1 MSIRCHIVE
10 DEPMASKL
18 LQLYVSKLPVLSL
31 VAVSDNPL
39 HALESLKANPV
50 DLLFLDI
57 RMPEMTGLSL
67 LEVLSNRP
75 LAIFTTAYSEF
86 ALESYE
92 LDVVDYL
99 KKPITFERFVKAVG
113 KAEQRLQ
120 VVDPARDR
128 SGDAARERTGD
139 AGYIFVKEGTRF
151 VKLNIDEILFIEG
164 LKNYVAIHTA
174 TQKIVSLQR
183 LKTLE
188 EQLPADNFMRVH
200 NSYIIAKSAIS
211 SVKDNEIRIGVAH
224 IPIGET
230 YLKSFMDFIIGRHL
244 H

>member
-1 MSIRCHIVE
+1 MSIRCHIIE

-18 LQLYVSKLPVLSL
+18 LQLYVSKLPVLEL
-31 VAVSDNPL
+31 IAVSDNPL
-39 HALESLKANPV
+39 HALESLKINPV

-67 LEVLSNRP
+67 LEVLTNKP
-75 LAIFTTAYSEF
+75 LAILTTAFSEF

-120 VVDPARDR
+120 QREPANVN
-128 SGDAARERTGD
+128 SGSTD
-139 AGYIFVKEGTRF
+139 YIFVKEGTRF
-151 VKLNIDEILFIEG
+151 VKVNIDDILFIEG
-164 LKNYVAIHTA
+164 LKNYVAIHMA

-188 EQLPADNFMRVH
+188 DQLPAEKFIRVH
-200 NSYIIAKSAIS
+200 LSYIIAKSAIS
-211 SVKDNEIRIGVAH
+211 SVKDNEIQVGGAK

-230 YLKSFMDFIIGRHL
+230 YLKPFMDFINGRHL

>member
-39 HALESLKANPV
+39 HALESLKTNPV

-120 VVDPARDR
+120 VVDPT
-128 SGDAARERTGD
+128 RERSGD

-151 VKLNIDEILFIEG
+151 VKVNIDEILFIEG
-164 LKNYVAIHTA
+164 LKNYVAIHTP

-183 LKTLE
+183 LKALE
-188 EQLPADNFMRVH
+188 DQLPADNFMRVH

-211 SVKDNEIRIGVAH
+211 SVKDNEIRIGTSN

-230 YLKSFMDFIIGRHL
+230 YLKSFMDFINGRHL

>member
-99 KKPITFERFVKAVG
+99 RKPITFERFVKAVG

-120 VVDPARDR
+120 VLDPARE
-128 SGDAARERTGD
+128 SSVG

-151 VKLNIDEILFIEG
+151 VKVNIDEILFIEG

-174 TQKIVSLQR
+174 TQKVISLQR
-183 LKTLE
+183 LKALE
-188 EQLPADNFMRVH
+188 DQLPAENFIRVH

-211 SVKDNEIRIGVAH
+211 SVKDNEVRIGTAT

-230 YLKSFMDFIIGRHL
+230 YLKAFMDFIIGRRL
-244 H
+244 Y

>member
-1 MSIRCHIVE
+1 MSIRCHIIE

-18 LQLYVSKLPVLSL
+18 LQLYVGKLPGLEL
-31 VAVSDNPL
+31 IAVSDNPL
-39 HALESLKANPV
+39 HALESLKTNPV

-57 RMPEMTGLSL
+57 RMPEMTGLAL
-67 LEVLSNRP
+67 LEVLQNRP
-75 LAIFTTAYSEF
+75 LAVLTTAFSEF

-99 KKPITFERFVKAVG
+99 KKPITFERFVKAVN

-120 VVDPARDR
+120 LTGPARQR
-128 SGDAARERTGD
+128 SGG

-151 VKLNIDEILFIEG
+151 VKVNIDEILFIEG
-164 LKNYVAIHTA
+164 LKNYVAIHTV
-174 TQKIVSLQR
+174 TQKIISLQR
-183 LKTLE
+183 LKALE
-188 EQLPADNFMRVH
+188 DRLPADKFIRVH
-200 NSYIIAKSAIS
+200 NSYIVAKGAIS
-211 SVKDNEIRIGVAH
+211 SVRENEICIGAVT

-230 YLKSFMDFIIGRHL
+230 YLKPFMDFINGLHL

>member
-1 MSIRCHIVE
+1 MSIRCHIIE

-18 LQLYVSKLPVLSL
+18 LQLYVSKMPVLEL
-31 VAVSDNPL
+31 IAVSDNPL
-39 HALESLKANPV
+39 HALESLKTNPV

-67 LEVLSNRP
+67 LEVLTNKP
-75 LAIFTTAYSEF
+75 LAILTTAFSEF
-86 ALESYE
+86 AIESYE

-120 VVDPARDR
+120 LREPVNEK
-128 SGDAARERTGD
+128 SGGGD
-139 AGYIFVKEGTRF
+139 YIFVKEGTRF
-151 VKLNIDEILFIEG
+151 VKVNIDDILFIEG

-174 TQKIVSLQR
+174 AQKIVSLQR

-188 EQLPADNFMRVH
+188 DQLPGDKFIRVH
-200 NSYIIAKSAIS
+200 LSYIVAKAAIS
-211 SVKDNEIRIGVAH
+211 SVKENEIRVGAAK

-230 YLKSFMDFIIGRHL
+230 YLKSFMDFIDGRHL
-244 H
+244 R

>member
-1 MSIRCHIVE
+1 MSIRCHIIE

-18 LQLYVSKLPVLSL
+18 LQLYVSKLPVLEL
-31 VAVSDNPL
+31 IAVSDNPL
-39 HALESLKANPV
+39 HALESLKTNPV

-67 LEVLSNRP
+67 LEVLTNRP
-75 LAIFTTAYSEF
+75 LAILTTAFSEF

-120 VVDPARDR
+120 VNEPRGEK
-128 SGDAARERTGD
+128 SGSAD
-139 AGYIFVKEGTRF
+139 YIFVKEGTRF
-151 VKLNIDEILFIEG
+151 VKVNIDDILFIEG

-174 TQKIVSLQR
+174 AQKIDSLQR
-183 LKTLE
+183 LKSLE
-188 EQLPADNFMRVH
+188 DQLPADKFMRVH
-200 NSYIIAKSAIS
+200 NSYIVAKSAIS
-211 SVKDNEIRIGVAH
+211 SVKENEIQVGTAK

-230 YLKSFMDFIIGRHL
+230 YLKAFMDFINGRHL

>member
-1 MSIRCHIVE
+1 
-10 DEPMASKL
+10 MASKL
-18 LQLYVSKLPVLSL
+18 LQLYVSKLPVLEL
-31 VAVSDNPL
+31 IAVSDNPL
-39 HALESLKANPV
+39 HALESLKTNPV

-67 LEVLSNRP
+67 LEILKHRP
-75 LAIFTTAYSEF
+75 LAILTTAYSEF

-92 LDVVDYL
+92 FDVVDYL

-113 KAEQRLQ
+113 KAEQRLKLTG
-120 VVDPARDR
+120 PTREKP
-128 SGDAARERTGD
+128 GDTD
-139 AGYIFVKEGTRF
+139 YIFIKEGTRF
-151 VKLNIDEILFIEG
+151 IKINIDDILFIEG

-188 EQLPADNFMRVH
+188 DQLPADRFIRVH
-200 NSYIIAKSAIS
+200 LSYIIAKSAIT
-211 SVKDNEIRIGVAH
+211 SVKENEIYVGTTR

-230 YLKSFMDFIIGRHL
+230 YLKPFMDFINGRHL

>member
-39 HALESLKANPV
+39 HALESLKTNPV

-120 VVDPARDR
+120 AGDAARGV
-128 SGDAARERTGD
+128 SGDAARDRSGD

-230 YLKSFMDFIIGRHL
+230 YLKAFMDFIMGRHL

>member
-120 VVDPARDR
+120 VLDPARE
-128 SGDAARERTGD
+128 SSVG

-151 VKLNIDEILFIEG
+151 VKVNIDEILFIEG

-174 TQKIVSLQR
+174 TQKVISLQR
-183 LKTLE
+183 LKALE
-188 EQLPADNFMRVH
+188 DQLPAENFIRVH

-211 SVKDNEIRIGVAH
+211 SVKDNEVRIGTAT

-230 YLKSFMDFIIGRHL
+230 YLKAFMDFIIGRRL
-244 H
+244 Y

>member
-39 HALESLKANPV
+39 HALESLKTNPV

-99 KKPITFERFVKAVG
+99 KKPITFERFVKAVS

-120 VVDPARDR
+120 VVDPARER
-128 SGDAARERTGD
+128 SGA
-139 AGYIFVKEGTRF
+139 AGYIFIKEGTRF
-151 VKLNIDEILFIEG
+151 VKVNIDEILFIEG
-164 LKNYVAIHTA
+164 LKNYVAIHTV
-174 TQKIVSLQR
+174 TQKVVSLQR

-188 EQLPADNFMRVH
+188 EQLPADHFIRVH

-211 SVKDNEIRIGVAH
+211 SVKDNEVRIGTAT

-230 YLKSFMDFIIGRHL
+230 YLKSFMDFIDRRHL
-244 H
+244 R

>member
-1 MSIRCHIVE
+1 MTIRCHIIE
-10 DEPMASKL
+10 DEPMASEL
-18 LQLYVSKLPVLSL
+18 LQLYVSKLPVLKL
-31 VAVSDNPL
+31 VAVSNNPL
-39 HALESLKANPV
+39 HALESLKTNPV

-67 LEVLSNRP
+67 LGVLPNRP

-99 KKPITFERFVKAVG
+99 KKPVTFERFVKAVS
-113 KAEQRLQ
+113 KAEQRL
-120 VVDPARDR
+120 VVNP
-128 SGDAARERTGD
+128 ARERSED
-139 AGYIFVKEGTRF
+139 VGYIFVKEGTRF
-151 VKLNIDEILFIEG
+151 VKLNIDEILYIEG

-174 TQKIVSLQR
+174 TQKIVTLQR
-183 LKTLE
+183 LKVLE
-188 EQLPADNFMRVH
+188 EQLPSDNFIRVH

-211 SVKDNEIRIGVAH
+211 SVKDNEIRIGPAY

-230 YLKSFMDFIIGRHL
+230 YLKSFMDFINGRHL

>member
-1 MSIRCHIVE
+1 MSIRCHIID

-18 LQLYVSKLPVLSL
+18 LQLYVSKLPILEL
-31 VAVSDNPL
+31 IAISDNPV
-39 HALESLKANPV
+39 HALESLKTNPV

-57 RMPEMTGLSL
+57 RMPEMTGLGL
-67 LEVLSNRP
+67 LGVLQNKP
-75 LAIFTTAYSEF
+75 LAIITTAFSEF

-99 KKPITFERFVKAVG
+99 KKPITFERFVKAVN

-120 VVDPARDR
+120 SMGPAKEKL
-128 SGDAARERTGD
+128 SGAD
-139 AGYIFVKEGTRF
+139 YIFVKEGTRF
-151 VKLNIDEILFIEG
+151 IKVNIDEVLFIEG
-164 LKNYVAIHTA
+164 LKNYVAIHTI

-183 LKTLE
+183 LKALE
-188 EQLPADNFMRVH
+188 DQLSADMFIRVH
-200 NSYIIAKSAIS
+200 NSYIVAKRAIS
-211 SVKDNEIRIGVAH
+211 CVKENEIQVGPAK

-230 YLKSFMDFIIGRHL
+230 YLKPFMDFINGRHL

>member
-39 HALESLKANPV
+39 HALESLKTNPV

-120 VVDPARDR
+120 VVET
-128 SGDAARERTGD
+128 ARERSGE
-139 AGYIFVKEGTRF
+139 AGYLFVKEGTRF
-151 VKLNIDEILFIEG
+151 VKVNIDEILFIEG

-174 TQKIVSLQR
+174 TQKVISLQR
-183 LKTLE
+183 LKALE
-188 EQLPADNFMRVH
+188 DQLPADRFIRVH

-211 SVKDNEIRIGVAH
+211 SVKDNEIRIGTAN

-230 YLKSFMDFIIGRHL
+230 YLKLFMDFINGRHL

>member
-39 HALESLKANPV
+39 HALESLKTNPV

-120 VVDPARDR
+120 VVDPARE
-128 SGDAARERTGD
+128 SSVG

-151 VKLNIDEILFIEG
+151 VKVNIDEILFIEG

-174 TQKIVSLQR
+174 TQKVISLQR
-183 LKTLE
+183 LKALE
-188 EQLPADNFMRVH
+188 DQLPADNFIRVH

-211 SVKDNEIRIGVAH
+211 SVKDNEIRIGTAT

-230 YLKSFMDFIIGRHL
+230 YLKPFMDFIIGRRL
-244 H
+244 Y

>member
-1 MSIRCHIVE
+1 MSIRCHIIE

-18 LQLYVSKLPVLSL
+18 LQLYVSKLPVLEL
-31 VAVSDNPL
+31 IAVSDNPL
-39 HALESLKANPV
+39 HALESLKTNPV
-50 DLLFLDI
+50 DLLFVDI

-67 LEVLSNRP
+67 LEVLQNRP
-75 LAIFTTAYSEF
+75 LAILTTAFSEF

-92 LDVVDYL
+92 MDVVDYL
-99 KKPITFERFVKAVG
+99 KKPITFERFLKAVS

-120 VVDPARDR
+120 LTAPAKEKP
-128 SGDAARERTGD
+128 GDAD
-139 AGYIFVKEGTRF
+139 YIFIKEGTRF
-151 VKLNIDEILFIEG
+151 VRVNIDDILFIEG
-164 LKNYVAIHTA
+164 LKNYVAIHTP

-188 EQLPADNFMRVH
+188 DQLPADKFIRVH
-200 NSYIIAKSAIS
+200 NSYIVAKGAIS
-211 SVKDNEIRIGVAH
+211 SVKENEIHVGAAK

-230 YLKSFMDFIIGRHL
+230 YLKSFMDFINGRHL

>member
-39 HALESLKANPV
+39 HALESLKTNPV

-99 KKPITFERFVKAVG
+99 KKPVTFERFVKAVG

-120 VVDPARDR
+120 VLDPARE
-128 SGDAARERTGD
+128 SSVG

-151 VKLNIDEILFIEG
+151 VKVNIDEILFIEG

-174 TQKIVSLQR
+174 TQKVISLQR
-183 LKTLE
+183 LKVLE
-188 EQLPADNFMRVH
+188 DQLPADNFIRVH

-211 SVKDNEIRIGVAH
+211 SVKDNEVRIGTST

-230 YLKSFMDFIIGRHL
+230 YLKPFMDFIIGRRL
-244 H
+244 Y

>member
-39 HALESLKANPV
+39 HALESLKTNPV

-128 SGDAARERTGD
+128 SGDAGRERTGD

-151 VKLNIDEILFIEG
+151 VKLNIDDILFIEG

-174 TQKIVSLQR
+174 TQKIVTLQR

>member
-1 MSIRCHIVE
+1 MSIRCHIIE

-18 LQLYVSKLPVLSL
+18 LQLYVSKLPVLTL
-31 VAVSDNPL
+31 IAVSNNPL
-39 HALESLKANPV
+39 HALESLKTHPV

-67 LEVLSNRP
+67 LEVLQNRP
-75 LAIFTTAYSEF
+75 LAILTTAFSEF

-120 VVDPARDR
+120 LTEPAKER
-128 SGDAARERTGD
+128 SGGAD
-139 AGYIFVKEGTRF
+139 YIFVKEGTGY

-164 LKNYVAIHTA
+164 LRNYVAIQTV

-183 LKTLE
+183 LKALE
-188 EQLPADNFMRVH
+188 EQLPADKFIRVH
-200 NSYIIAKSAIS
+200 NSYIVGKRAIS
-211 SVKDNEIRIGVAH
+211 SVKENEIQIGTAK

-230 YLKSFMDFIIGRHL
+230 YLKPFMDFINRRHL
-244 H
+244 R

>member
-18 LQLYVSKLPVLSL
+18 LQLYVGKLPVLSL

-39 HALESLKANPV
+39 HALESLKTNPV

-120 VVDPARDR
+120 VVDPPRER
-128 SGDAARERTGD
+128 SGED
-139 AGYIFVKEGTRF
+139 GYIFVKEGTRF
-151 VKLNIDEILFIEG
+151 VKVNIDEILFIEG

-183 LKTLE
+183 LKALE
-188 EQLPADNFMRVH
+188 DQLPADNFIRVH

-211 SVKDNEIRIGVAH
+211 SVKDNEIRIGAAI

-230 YLKSFMDFIIGRHL
+230 YLKTFMDFIIGRHL

>member
-1 MSIRCHIVE
+1 MSIRCHIIE

-18 LQLYVSKLPVLSL
+18 LQLYVSKLPVLEL
-31 VAVSDNPL
+31 IAVSDNPL
-39 HALESLKANPV
+39 HALESLKTNPV

-67 LEVLSNRP
+67 LEVLTNRP
-75 LAIFTTAYSEF
+75 LAILTTAFSEF
-86 ALESYE
+86 ALQSYE

-99 KKPITFERFVKAVG
+99 KKPITFERFIKAVG

-120 VVDPARDR
+120 LREPTNEK
-128 SGDAARERTGD
+128 SGSAD
-139 AGYIFVKEGTRF
+139 YIFVKEGTRF
-151 VKLNIDEILFIEG
+151 VKVNISDILFIEG

-174 TQKIVSLQR
+174 AQKIVSLQR

-188 EQLPADNFMRVH
+188 DQLPADKFIRVH
-200 NSYIIAKSAIS
+200 NSYIVAKGAIS
-211 SVKDNEIRIGVAH
+211 SVKENEIHIGAAK

-230 YLKSFMDFIIGRHL
+230 YLKTFMDFISGRHL

>member
-18 LQLYVSKLPVLSL
+18 LQLYVSKLQVLSL

-39 HALESLKANPV
+39 HALESLKTNPV

-120 VVDPARDR
+120 VLDPARE
-128 SGDAARERTGD
+128 SSVG

-151 VKLNIDEILFIEG
+151 VKVNIDEILFIEG

-174 TQKIVSLQR
+174 TQKVISLQR
-183 LKTLE
+183 LKVLE
-188 EQLPADNFMRVH
+188 DQLPADNFIRVH

-211 SVKDNEIRIGVAH
+211 SVKDNEIRIGTAT

-230 YLKSFMDFIIGRHL
+230 YLKPFMDFIIGRRL
-244 H
+244 Y